1 MQDMAAL
8 DRYRVTLT
16 TGGAVVMQGAWSNRE
31 TGQRKFRSWIG
42 SYGSIPGARITLA
55 EQAADESWGD
65 LEAWPD
71 SAV

>member
-1 MQDMAAL
+1 MADP

-16 TGGAVVMQGAWSNRE
+16 TGGAVVMQGTWSHRE

-55 EQAADESWGD
+55 EQAADESWRE

-71 SAV
+71 SAA

>member
-1 MQDMAAL
+1 MSSREVEL
-8 DRYRVTLT
+8 
-16 TGGAVVMQGAWSNRE
+16 SNRE

-55 EQAADESWGD
+55 EQAADESWSD

-71 SAV
+71 SAA